1 MLDLHDNEN
10 ILHQAN
16 NLKERVINMNQF
28 SQIPSVKKLETDIIL
43 SKNDKVTEIDKSKIT
58 IAPVAQLYSEE
69 NIEEN

>member
-10 ILHQAN
+10 IVYQAN

-43 SKNDKVTEIDKSKIT
+43 SKNDKVTEIDKAKLQLDQ
-58 IAPVAQLYSEE
+58 VARLYSEE